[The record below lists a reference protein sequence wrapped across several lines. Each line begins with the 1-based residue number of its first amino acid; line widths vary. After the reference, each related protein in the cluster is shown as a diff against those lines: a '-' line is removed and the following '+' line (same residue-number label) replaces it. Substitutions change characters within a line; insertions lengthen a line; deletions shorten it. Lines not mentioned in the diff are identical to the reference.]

1 MRSTTRWGTVWLRP
15 RSSSLPAIS
24 PTTTRKYW
32 PRGRKSSCCIAIWTI
47 TPHSG
52 SCAACRRSSPASQ
65 LMNIPAE
72 RLPDQL
78 ARGLAALY
86 VVVGDEPLAAQ
97 EAGDAI
103 RTAARAAGHT
113 ERTVFTV
120 QGRTNWQGLFASG
133 DNFSLFGERRL
144 TEIRIPSGKP
154 GVDGAKALE
163 AYAAR
168 LPADTLTLISLPG
181 LDWKTMQSRW
191 FAALANQGVVVEA
204 RPIDRAALPGW
215 IERRLAKQG
224 LRAERAALEFLA
236 DQVEGNLL
244 AAQQEIDKLAL
255 LLPPGSVTLA
265 DVEHAVVDVSRLEAD
280 ALQDALYAGDGAR
293 FAQVVT
299 DLRDAGEAVPAILW
313 QVSSAV
319 GLLVRLKLAVAQGD
333 SVSAVMKTLWG
344 RDKQRAPQI
353 ERAVKRL
360 SLTQVESSLADLA
373 LVDRQA
379 KGLERVGDPWDT
391 LLRVGMTLA
400 APDPGRPRNRTR

>member
-1 MRSTTRWGTVWLRP
+1 
-15 RSSSLPAIS
+15 
-24 PTTTRKYW
+24 
-32 PRGRKSSCCIAIWTI
+32 
-47 TPHSG
+47 
-52 SCAACRRSSPASQ
+52 
-65 LMNIPAE
+65 MNIPAD

-97 EAGDAI
+97 EAADTI
-103 RTAARAAGHT
+103 RAAARAAGHS
-113 ERTVFTV
+113 ERNVYTV
-120 QGRTNWQGLFASG
+120 QGRYNWQGIFAGGDNLSLFA
-133 DNFSLFGERRL
+133 ERRL
-144 TEIRIPSGKP
+144 TEIRVPSGKP

-163 AYAAR
+163 AYAGK

-181 LDWKTMQSRW
+181 LDWKAMKSRW
-191 FAALANQGVVVEA
+191 FTTLAAAGVVVEA
-204 RPIDRAALPGW
+204 RPIERTQLPAW
-215 IERRLAKQG
+215 VDRRLARQG

-255 LLPPGSVTLA
+255 LLPPGPVTLA

-293 FAQVVT
+293 FAQILI

-313 QVSSAV
+313 QVTSAV
-319 GLLVRLKLAVAQGD
+319 GLLLRLKLAVAQGD
-333 SVSAVMKTLWG
+333 SLPGLMRTLWG

-360 SLTQVESSLADLA
+360 GLAQVETALTDLA
-373 LVDRQA
+373 LIDRQA

-391 LLRVGMTLA
+391 LLRMGLA
-400 APDPGRPRNRTR
+400 LAIPQPSNGKVNPKNRS

>member
-1 MRSTTRWGTVWLRP
+1 LN
-15 RSSSLPAIS
+15 
-24 PTTTRKYW
+24 
-32 PRGRKSSCCIAIWTI
+32 IA
-47 TPHSG
+47 
-52 SCAACRRSSPASQ
+52 AD
-65 LMNIPAE
+65 

-103 RTAARAAGHT
+103 RAAARAAGHS
-113 ERTVFTV
+113 ERNVYTV
-120 QGRTNWQGLFASG
+120 QGRYNWQSIFASG
-133 DNFSLFGERRL
+133 DNLSLFAERRL
-144 TEIRIPSGKP
+144 TEIRVPSGKP

-163 AYAAR
+163 AYAAS

-181 LDWKTMQSRW
+181 LDWKAMKSRW
-191 FAALANQGVVVEA
+191 FSALAAAGVVVEA
-204 RPIDRAALPGW
+204 RPIERAQLPAW
-215 IERRLAKQG
+215 IDRRLAKQG
-224 LRAERAALEFLA
+224 LRADRAALEFLA

-255 LLPPGSVTLA
+255 LLPAGMVTLA

-293 FAQVVT
+293 FAQIVT
-299 DLRDAGEAVPAILW
+299 DLKDAGEAVPAILW

-319 GLLVRLKLAVAQGD
+319 QLLLRLKLAVAQG
-333 SVSAVMKTLWG
+333 VSLSGLVRALWG

-360 SLTQVESSLADLA
+360 GLAQVETALADLA
-373 LVDRQA
+373 LIDRQA

-391 LLRVGMTLA
+391 LLRMGLTLA
-400 APDPGRPRNRTR
+400 IPQPSNGKR

>member
-1 MRSTTRWGTVWLRP
+1 
-15 RSSSLPAIS
+15 
-24 PTTTRKYW
+24 
-32 PRGRKSSCCIAIWTI
+32 
-47 TPHSG
+47 
-52 SCAACRRSSPASQ
+52 
-65 LMNIPAE
+65 MNIPAD

-97 EAGDAI
+97 EAADAI
-103 RTAARAAGHT
+103 RAAARAAGHS
-113 ERTVFTV
+113 ERNVYTV
-120 QGRTNWQGLFASG
+120 QGRYNWQGIFAGGDNLSLFA
-133 DNFSLFGERRL
+133 ERRL

-163 AYAAR
+163 TYAAK

-191 FAALANQGVVVEA
+191 FTALAAGRRGGRGA
-204 RPIDRAALPGW
+204 ADRPRRSLPGW
-215 IERRLAKQG
+215 IDRRLAKQG
-224 LRAERAALEFLA
+224 LRADRAALEFLA

-255 LLPPGSVTLA
+255 LLPPGPVTLA

-280 ALQDALYAGDGAR
+280 ALAGCAVRGR
-293 FAQVVT
+293 RRT
-299 DLRDAGEAVPAILW
+299 LRADRDRSQGCGEAVPAILW
-313 QVSSAV
+313 QVTSAV
-319 GLLVRLKLAVAQGD
+319 GLLLRLKLAVAQGD
-333 SVSAVMKTLWG
+333 SLPGLMRTLWG

-360 SLTQVESSLADLA
+360 GLAQVESALADLA
-373 LVDRQA
+373 LIDRQA

-400 APDPGRPRNRTR
+400 APDPGG

>member
-1 MRSTTRWGTVWLRP
+1 
-15 RSSSLPAIS
+15 
-24 PTTTRKYW
+24 
-32 PRGRKSSCCIAIWTI
+32 
-47 TPHSG
+47 
-52 SCAACRRSSPASQ
+52 
-65 LMNIPAE
+65 MNIPAE

-97 EAGDAI
+97 EASDAI
-103 RTAARAAGHT
+103 RAAARTAGHS
-113 ERTVFTV
+113 ERNVYTV
-120 QGRTNWQGLFASG
+120 QGRYNWQGIFASG

-154 GVDGAKALE
+154 GIDGAKALE
-163 AYAAR
+163 AYSSK

-181 LDWKTMQSRW
+181 LDWKTMQTRW
-191 FAALANQGVVVEA
+191 FAALAKAGVVVEA
-204 RPIDRAALPGW
+204 RPIDRAQLPAW
-215 IERRLAKQG
+215 IDRRLSRQG
-224 LRAERAALEFLA
+224 LKADRDALAFLA

-255 LLPPGSVTLA
+255 LLPAGPVTLK

-280 ALQDALYAGDGAR
+280 ALADALYAGDGAR
-293 FAQVVT
+293 FAQIVT

-313 QVSSAV
+313 QVTSAV
-319 GLLVRLKLAVAQGD
+319 SLLLRLKWAIAQGD
-333 SVSAVMKTLWG
+333 PVSGVMRTLWG

-360 SLTQVESSLADLA
+360 TLKQVERALADLA
-373 LVDRQA
+373 LIDRQA

-391 LLRVGMTLA
+391 LLRVGLTLA
-400 APDPGRPRNRTR
+400 SPNK

>member
-1 MRSTTRWGTVWLRP
+1 
-15 RSSSLPAIS
+15 
-24 PTTTRKYW
+24 
-32 PRGRKSSCCIAIWTI
+32 
-47 TPHSG
+47 
-52 SCAACRRSSPASQ
+52 
-65 LMNIPAE
+65 MNIAAD

-97 EAGDAI
+97 EAADAI
-103 RTAARAAGHT
+103 RAAARAAGHS
-113 ERTVFTV
+113 ERNVYTV
-120 QGRTNWQGLFASG
+120 QGRYNWQSIFAGGDNLSLFA
-133 DNFSLFGERRL
+133 ERRL
-144 TEIRIPSGKP
+144 TEIRVPSGKP
-154 GVDGAKALE
+154 GIDGAKALE

-181 LDWKTMQSRW
+181 LDWKAMKSRW
-191 FAALANQGVVVEA
+191 FTTLAAAGVVVEA
-204 RPIDRAALPGW
+204 RPVERAQLPAW
-215 IERRLAKQG
+215 IERRLARQG

-255 LLPPGSVTLA
+255 LLPPGPVTLA

-280 ALQDALYAGDGAR
+280 ALADALYAGDGAR
-293 FAQVVT
+293 FAQIVT

-313 QVSSAV
+313 QVTSAV
-319 GLLVRLKLAVAQGD
+319 GLLLRLK
-333 SVSAVMKTLWG
+333 SAVTQGESLPGLMRTLWG

-360 SLTQVESSLADLA
+360 GLAQIETALADLA
-373 LVDRQA
+373 LIDRQA

-391 LLRVGMTLA
+391 LLRVGMNLA
-400 APDPGRPRNRTR
+400 QPVGNGKR

>member
-1 MRSTTRWGTVWLRP
+1 
-15 RSSSLPAIS
+15 
-24 PTTTRKYW
+24 
-32 PRGRKSSCCIAIWTI
+32 
-47 TPHSG
+47 
-52 SCAACRRSSPASQ
+52 
-65 LMNIPAE
+65 MNIPAE

-103 RTAARAAGHT
+103 RAAAREAGHS
-113 ERTVFTV
+113 ERSVFTV
-120 QGRTNWQGLFASG
+120 QGRYNWQGIFASG

-191 FAALANQGVVVEA
+191 FAALAKNGVVVEA
-204 RPIDRAALPGW
+204 RPVDRAALPNW
-215 IERRLAKQG
+215 IDRRLARQG
-224 LRAERAALEFLA
+224 LRADRAALDFLA

-255 LLPPGSVTLA
+255 LLPPGAVTLA

-293 FAQVVT
+293 FAQVVI
-299 DLRDAGEAVPAILW
+299 DLRDSGEAVPAILW

-319 GLLVRLKLAVAQGD
+319 QLLLRLKLALNQGD
-333 SVSAVMKTLWG
+333 SLPGLMRTLWG
-344 RDKQRAPQI
+344 RDKQRGPQI
-353 ERAVKRL
+353 ERALKRL
-360 SLTQVESSLADLA
+360 GLSQVETALADLA
-373 LVDRQA
+373 LIDRQA

-400 APDPGRPRNRTR
+400 RAG

>member
-1 MRSTTRWGTVWLRP
+1 
-15 RSSSLPAIS
+15 
-24 PTTTRKYW
+24 
-32 PRGRKSSCCIAIWTI
+32 
-47 TPHSG
+47 
-52 SCAACRRSSPASQ
+52 
-65 LMNIPAE
+65 MNIAAD

-78 ARGLAALY
+78 ARGLASLY

-97 EAGDAI
+97 EACDAI
-103 RTAARAAGHT
+103 RAAARVAGHS
-113 ERTVFTV
+113 ERNVYNV
-120 QGRTNWQGLFASG
+120 QGRYNWQSIFAGGDNLSLFA
-133 DNFSLFGERRL
+133 ERRL
-144 TEIRIPSGKP
+144 TEIRVPSGKP
-154 GVDGAKALE
+154 GIDGAKALE

-181 LDWKTMQSRW
+181 LDWKAMKSRW
-191 FAALANQGVVVEA
+191 FTTLAAAGVVVEA
-204 RPIDRAALPGW
+204 RPVERAQLPAW
-215 IERRLAKQG
+215 VDRRLIKQG
-224 LRAERAALEFLA
+224 LRADRAALAFLA

-255 LLPPGSVTLA
+255 LLPPGLVTLA

-293 FAQVVT
+293 FAQIVT
-299 DLRDAGEAVPAILW
+299 DLKDAGEVVPAILW

-319 GLLVRLKLAVAQGD
+319 QLLLRLKLAVAQGD
-333 SVSAVMKTLWG
+333 SLPGLMRTLWG

-360 SLTQVESSLADLA
+360 SLAQVETALADLA

-391 LLRVGMTLA
+391 LLRMGLTLA
-400 APDPGRPRNRTR
+400 IPQPSNGKR

>member
-1 MRSTTRWGTVWLRP
+1 
-15 RSSSLPAIS
+15 
-24 PTTTRKYW
+24 
-32 PRGRKSSCCIAIWTI
+32 
-47 TPHSG
+47 
-52 SCAACRRSSPASQ
+52 
-65 LMNIPAE
+65 MNIQAE
-72 RLPDQL
+72 RLPEQL

-103 RTAARAAGHT
+103 RAAARAAGHS

-120 QGRTNWQGLFASG
+120 QGRYNWQGIFASG
-133 DNFSLFGERRL
+133 DNFSLFAERRL

-163 AYAAR
+163 AYAAK

-191 FAALANQGVVVEA
+191 FSTLAQNGVVVEA
-204 RPIDRAALPGW
+204 KPIDRAQLPGW
-215 IERRLAKQG
+215 IERRLSRQG
-224 LRAERAALEFLA
+224 LRADRDALEFLA

-255 LLPPGSVTLA
+255 LLPPGNVTLA

-280 ALQDALYAGDGAR
+280 ALADALYTGDGAR
-293 FAQVVT
+293 FAQIVI

-313 QVSSAV
+313 QVTSAV
-319 GLLVRLKLAVAQGD
+319 QLLLRLKLAVAQGD
-333 SVSAVMKTLWG
+333 SLPGLMRTLWG

-353 ERAVKRL
+353 ERALKRL
-360 SLTQVESSLADLA
+360 GLGQVESALTDLA
-373 LVDRQA
+373 LIDRQA

-400 APDPGRPRNRTR
+400 RPESGRAANRTR

>member
-1 MRSTTRWGTVWLRP
+1 
-15 RSSSLPAIS
+15 
-24 PTTTRKYW
+24 
-32 PRGRKSSCCIAIWTI
+32 
-47 TPHSG
+47 
-52 SCAACRRSSPASQ
+52 
-65 LMNIPAE
+65 MNIQAE
-72 RLPDQL
+72 RLPEQL

-103 RTAARAAGHT
+103 RAAARAAGHS

-120 QGRTNWQGLFASG
+120 QGRYNWQGIFASG
-133 DNFSLFGERRL
+133 DNFSLFAERRL

-163 AYAAR
+163 TYAAK

-191 FAALANQGVVVEA
+191 FSALAQSGVVVEA
-204 RPIDRAALPGW
+204 KPIDRTQLPGW
-215 IERRLAKQG
+215 IERRLSRQG
-224 LRAERAALEFLA
+224 MRADRDALEFLA

-255 LLPPGSVTLA
+255 LLPPGNVTLA

-280 ALQDALYAGDGAR
+280 ALADALYAGDGAR
-293 FAQVVT
+293 FAQIVI

-313 QVSSAV
+313 QVTSAV
-319 GLLVRLKLAVAQGD
+319 QLLLRLKLAVAQGD
-333 SVSAVMKTLWG
+333 SLPGLMRTLWG

-353 ERAVKRL
+353 ERALKRL
-360 SLTQVESSLADLA
+360 GLGQVESALADLA
-373 LVDRQA
+373 LIDRQA

-400 APDPGRPRNRTR
+400 RRPGNRTR

>member
-1 MRSTTRWGTVWLRP
+1 L
-15 RSSSLPAIS
+15 
-24 PTTTRKYW
+24 
-32 PRGRKSSCCIAIWTI
+32 
-47 TPHSG
+47 
-52 SCAACRRSSPASQ
+52 
-65 LMNIPAE
+65 NIPAE

-97 EAGDAI
+97 EASDAI
-103 RTAARAAGHT
+103 RAAARAAAHS
-113 ERTVFTV
+113 ERTIFTV
-120 QGRTNWQGLFASG
+120 QGRYNWQSIFASG
-133 DNFSLFGERRL
+133 DNLSLFAERRL

-163 AYAAR
+163 TYAAR

-181 LDWKTMQSRW
+181 LDWKAMKSRW
-191 FAALANQGVVVEA
+191 FSALAAAGVVVEA
-204 RPIDRAALPGW
+204 RPIERAQLPAW
-215 IERRLAKQG
+215 IDRRLAKQG
-224 LRAERAALEFLA
+224 LRADRAALEFLA

-255 LLPPGSVTLA
+255 LLPAGAVTLA

-299 DLRDAGEAVPAILW
+299 DLKDAGEAVPAILW

-319 GLLVRLKLAVAQGD
+319 QLLLRLKLAVAQGD
-333 SVSAVMKTLWG
+333 SLPGVMRTLWG

-353 ERAVKRL
+353 ERALKRL
-360 SLTQVESSLADLA
+360 SLAQVETALADLA
-373 LVDRQA
+373 LIDRQA

-391 LLRVGMTLA
+391 LLRVGMNLA
-400 APDPGRPRNRTR
+400 QPVGNGKK

>member
-1 MRSTTRWGTVWLRP
+1 
-15 RSSSLPAIS
+15 
-24 PTTTRKYW
+24 
-32 PRGRKSSCCIAIWTI
+32 
-47 TPHSG
+47 
-52 SCAACRRSSPASQ
+52 
-65 LMNIPAE
+65 MNIAAD

-97 EAGDAI
+97 EAADAI
-103 RTAARAAGHT
+103 RAAARVAGHS
-113 ERTVFTV
+113 ERNVYTV
-120 QGRTNWQGLFASG
+120 QGRYNWEGIFAGGDNLSLFA
-133 DNFSLFGERRL
+133 ERRL
-144 TEIRIPSGKP
+144 TEIRVPSGKP

-181 LDWKTMQSRW
+181 LDWKAMKSRW
-191 FAALANQGVVVEA
+191 FSTLAAAGVVVEA
-204 RPIDRAALPGW
+204 RPIERPQLPAW
-215 IERRLAKQG
+215 IDRRLAKQG

-255 LLPPGSVTLA
+255 LLPPGTVTLA

-293 FAQVVT
+293 FAQIVT
-299 DLRDAGEAVPAILW
+299 DLKDAGEAVPAILW

-319 GLLVRLKLAVAQGD
+319 QLLLRLKLAVAHGD
-333 SVSAVMKTLWG
+333 SLPGLMRTLWG

-360 SLTQVESSLADLA
+360 GLAQVETALADLA
-373 LVDRQA
+373 LIDRQA
-379 KGLERVGDPWDT
+379 KGLEQVGDPWDT
-391 LLRVGMTLA
+391 LLRVGLA
-400 APDPGRPRNRTR
+400 LAEPVGNGKR

>member
-1 MRSTTRWGTVWLRP
+1 
-15 RSSSLPAIS
+15 
-24 PTTTRKYW
+24 
-32 PRGRKSSCCIAIWTI
+32 
-47 TPHSG
+47 
-52 SCAACRRSSPASQ
+52 
-65 LMNIPAE
+65 MNIPAE
-72 RLPDQL
+72 RLPEQL
-78 ARGLAALY
+78 GRGLAALY
-86 VVVGDEPLAAQ
+86 VVVGDEPLSAQ

-103 RTAARAAGHT
+103 RAAARAAGHS
-113 ERTVFTV
+113 ERAVHTV
-120 QGRTNWQGLFASG
+120 QGRYNWQSIFAAG
-133 DNFSLFGERRL
+133 DNFSLFAERRL

-163 AYAAR
+163 TYAAR

-191 FAALANQGVVVEA
+191 FAALAKQGVVVEA
-204 RPIDRAALPGW
+204 KSVDRAALPGW
-215 IERRLAKQG
+215 IDRRLVKQG
-224 LRAERAALEFLA
+224 LRAERPALEFLA

-255 LLPPGSVTLA
+255 LLSPGAVTLA
-265 DVEHAVVDVSRLEAD
+265 DIEHAVVDVSRLEAD

-299 DLRDAGEAVPAILW
+299 DLKDAGEAVPAILW
-313 QVSSAV
+313 QVSSGV
-319 GLLVRLKLAVAQGD
+319 QLLLRLKLAMAQGD
-333 SVSAVMKTLWG
+333 SLPGLMRTLWG

-360 SLTQVESSLADLA
+360 SLAQVETALADLA
-373 LVDRQA
+373 LIDRQA

-400 APDPGRPRNRTR
+400 APDSGRPGNRTR

>member
-1 MRSTTRWGTVWLRP
+1 L
-15 RSSSLPAIS
+15 
-24 PTTTRKYW
+24 
-32 PRGRKSSCCIAIWTI
+32 
-47 TPHSG
+47 
-52 SCAACRRSSPASQ
+52 
-65 LMNIPAE
+65 NIPAE
-72 RLPDQL
+72 RLSDQL

-103 RTAARAAGHT
+103 RAAARAAGHS
-113 ERTVFTV
+113 ERNVYTV
-120 QGRTNWQGLFASG
+120 QGRYNWQTIFASG
-133 DNFSLFGERRL
+133 ENLSLFAERRL

-163 AYAAR
+163 TYAAK

-181 LDWKTMQSRW
+181 LDWKAMQSRW
-191 FAALANQGVVVEA
+191 FAALAKTGVVVEA
-204 RPIDRAALPGW
+204 RPVDRAALPGW
-215 IERRLAKQG
+215 IERRLARQG
-224 LRAERAALEFLA
+224 LRADRGALAFLA

-255 LLPPGSVTLA
+255 LLPPGAVTLA

-280 ALQDALYAGDGAR
+280 ALADALYAGDSAR
-293 FAQVVT
+293 FAQGVA
-299 DLRDAGEAVPAILW
+299 DLKDSGEAVPAILW

-319 GLLVRLKLAVAQGD
+319 QLLLRLKWAVAQGD
-333 SVSAVMKTLWG
+333 SLPAVMRTLWG

-360 SLTQVESSLADLA
+360 SLERVETALTDLA
-373 LVDRQA
+373 LIDRQA

-391 LLRVGMTLA
+391 LLRVGQTLA
-400 APDPGRPRNRTR
+400 EPASNGKR

>member
-1 MRSTTRWGTVWLRP
+1 
-15 RSSSLPAIS
+15 
-24 PTTTRKYW
+24 
-32 PRGRKSSCCIAIWTI
+32 
-47 TPHSG
+47 
-52 SCAACRRSSPASQ
+52 
-65 LMNIPAE
+65 MNIAAD

-97 EAGDAI
+97 EACDAI
-103 RTAARAAGHT
+103 RAAARAAGHS
-113 ERTVFTV
+113 ERNVYTV
-120 QGRTNWQGLFASG
+120 QGRYNWQSIFAGGDNLSLFA
-133 DNFSLFGERRL
+133 ERRL
-144 TEIRIPSGKP
+144 TEIRVPSGKP
-154 GVDGAKALE
+154 GIDGAKALE
-163 AYAAR
+163 AYAAK

-181 LDWKTMQSRW
+181 LDWKAMKSRW
-191 FAALANQGVVVEA
+191 FTTLAAAGVVVEA
-204 RPIDRAALPGW
+204 RPLDRTALPGW
-215 IERRLAKQG
+215 IDRRLAKQG

-255 LLPPGSVTLA
+255 LLPPGTVTLA

-293 FAQVVT
+293 FAQIVI

-313 QVSSAV
+313 QVTSAV
-319 GLLVRLKLAVAQGD
+319 GLLLRLKLAIVQGD
-333 SVSAVMKTLWG
+333 SLPGLMRTLWG

-360 SLTQVESSLADLA
+360 GLAQVETALADLA

-391 LLRVGMTLA
+391 LLRMGLA
-400 APDPGRPRNRTR
+400 LAIPQPGNGKR

>member
-1 MRSTTRWGTVWLRP
+1 LN
-15 RSSSLPAIS
+15 
-24 PTTTRKYW
+24 
-32 PRGRKSSCCIAIWTI
+32 IA
-47 TPHSG
+47 
-52 SCAACRRSSPASQ
+52 AD
-65 LMNIPAE
+65 

-103 RTAARAAGHT
+103 RAAARAAGHS
-113 ERTVFTV
+113 ERNVYTV
-120 QGRTNWQGLFASG
+120 QGRYNWQSIFASG
-133 DNFSLFGERRL
+133 DNLSLFAERRL
-144 TEIRIPSGKP
+144 TEIRVPSGKP

-163 AYAAR
+163 AYAAS

-181 LDWKTMQSRW
+181 LDWKAMKSRW
-191 FAALANQGVVVEA
+191 FSALAAAGVVVEA
-204 RPIDRAALPGW
+204 RPIERAQLPAW
-215 IERRLAKQG
+215 IDRRLAKQG
-224 LRAERAALEFLA
+224 LRADRAALEFLA

-255 LLPPGSVTLA
+255 LLPAGMVTLA

-293 FAQVVT
+293 FAQIVT
-299 DLRDAGEAVPAILW
+299 DLKDAGEAVSAILW

-319 GLLVRLKLAVAQGD
+319 QLLLRLKLAVAQGD
-333 SVSAVMKTLWG
+333 SLSGLVRALWG

-360 SLTQVESSLADLA
+360 GLAQVETALADLA
-373 LVDRQA
+373 LIDRQA
-379 KGLERVGDPWDT
+379 KGQERVGDPWDT
-391 LLRVGMTLA
+391 LLRMGLTLA
-400 APDPGRPRNRTR
+400 IPQPSNGKR

>member
-1 MRSTTRWGTVWLRP
+1 LN
-15 RSSSLPAIS
+15 
-24 PTTTRKYW
+24 
-32 PRGRKSSCCIAIWTI
+32 IA
-47 TPHSG
+47 
-52 SCAACRRSSPASQ
+52 AD
-65 LMNIPAE
+65 

-97 EAGDAI
+97 EAADAI
-103 RTAARAAGHT
+103 RAAARAAGHS
-113 ERTVFTV
+113 ERNVYTV
-120 QGRTNWQGLFASG
+120 QGRYNWQSIFAGS
-133 DNFSLFGERRL
+133 DNLSLFSERRL
-144 TEIRIPSGKP
+144 TEIRVPSGKP
-154 GVDGAKALE
+154 GIDGAKALE
-163 AYAAR
+163 TYAAK

-181 LDWKTMQSRW
+181 LDWKAMKSRW
-191 FAALANQGVVVEA
+191 FTTLAAAGVVVEA
-204 RPIDRAALPGW
+204 RPLDRSRLPGW

-255 LLPPGSVTLA
+255 LLPAGAVTLA

-280 ALQDALYAGDGAR
+280 ALADALYAGDGAR
-293 FAQVVT
+293 FAQIVI

-313 QVSSAV
+313 QVTSAV
-319 GLLVRLKLAVAQGD
+319 GLLLRLKLAIVQGD
-333 SVSAVMKTLWG
+333 SLPGLMRTLWG

-353 ERAVKRL
+353 ERALQRL
-360 SLTQVESSLADLA
+360 DLARIEAALADLA

-391 LLRVGMTLA
+391 LLRMGLA
-400 APDPGRPRNRTR
+400 LAQPNSGPLKTGRR

>member
-1 MRSTTRWGTVWLRP
+1 L
-15 RSSSLPAIS
+15 
-24 PTTTRKYW
+24 
-32 PRGRKSSCCIAIWTI
+32 
-47 TPHSG
+47 
-52 SCAACRRSSPASQ
+52 
-65 LMNIPAE
+65 NIPAD

-97 EAGDAI
+97 EAADTI
-103 RTAARAAGHT
+103 RAAARAAGHS
-113 ERTVFTV
+113 ERNVYTV
-120 QGRTNWQGLFASG
+120 QGRYNWQGIFAGGDNLSLFA
-133 DNFSLFGERRL
+133 ERRL
-144 TEIRIPSGKP
+144 TEIRVPSGKP

-163 AYAAR
+163 AYAGK

-181 LDWKTMQSRW
+181 LDWKAMKSRW
-191 FAALANQGVVVEA
+191 FTTLAAAGVVVEA
-204 RPIDRAALPGW
+204 RPIERTQLPAW
-215 IERRLAKQG
+215 IDRRLAKQG

-255 LLPPGSVTLA
+255 LLPPGPVTLA

-280 ALQDALYAGDGAR
+280 ALADALYAGDGAR
-293 FAQVVT
+293 FAQILI

-313 QVSSAV
+313 QVTSAV
-319 GLLVRLKLAVAQGD
+319 GLLLRLKLAVAQGD
-333 SVSAVMKTLWG
+333 SLPGLMRTLWG

-360 SLTQVESSLADLA
+360 GLAQVETALTDLA
-373 LVDRQA
+373 LIDRQA

-391 LLRVGMTLA
+391 LLRMGLA
-400 APDPGRPRNRTR
+400 LAIPQPSNGKVNPKNRS

>member
-1 MRSTTRWGTVWLRP
+1 L
-15 RSSSLPAIS
+15 
-24 PTTTRKYW
+24 
-32 PRGRKSSCCIAIWTI
+32 
-47 TPHSG
+47 
-52 SCAACRRSSPASQ
+52 
-65 LMNIPAE
+65 NIPAD

-97 EAGDAI
+97 EASDAI
-103 RTAARAAGHT
+103 RAAARAAGHS
-113 ERTVFTV
+113 ERTVYTV
-120 QGRTNWQGLFASG
+120 QGRYNWQSIFAAGDTLSLFA
-133 DNFSLFGERRL
+133 ERRL

-163 AYAAR
+163 TYANK

-191 FAALANQGVVVEA
+191 FATLAQNGVVVEA
-204 RPIDRAALPGW
+204 RPIDRTALPGW
-215 IERRLAKQG
+215 IDRRLAKQG

-255 LLPPGSVTLA
+255 LLPAGTVTLA

-280 ALQDALYAGDGAR
+280 ALQEALVAGDSAR

-299 DLRDAGEAVPAILW
+299 DLRDSGEAVPAILW
-313 QVSSAV
+313 QVTSAV
-319 GLLVRLKLAVAQGD
+319 GLLLRLKLAAAQGD
-333 SVSAVMKTLWG
+333 SLPAVMRTLWG

-353 ERAVKRL
+353 ERALKRL
-360 SLTQVESSLADLA
+360 SLAQVETALADLA
-373 LVDRQA
+373 LIDRQA

-400 APDPGRPRNRTR
+400 QPDSGQLHNRTR

>member
-1 MRSTTRWGTVWLRP
+1 
-15 RSSSLPAIS
+15 
-24 PTTTRKYW
+24 
-32 PRGRKSSCCIAIWTI
+32 
-47 TPHSG
+47 
-52 SCAACRRSSPASQ
+52 
-65 LMNIPAE
+65 MNISTE

-86 VVVGDEPLAAQ
+86 VVVGEEPLAAQ

-103 RTAARAAGHT
+103 RAAARAAAHS
-113 ERTVFTV
+113 ERTIFTV
-120 QGRTNWQGLFASG
+120 QGRYNWQSIFASG
-133 DNFSLFGERRL
+133 DNLSLFAERRL

-181 LDWKTMQSRW
+181 LDWKAMKSRW
-191 FAALANQGVVVEA
+191 FSALAAAGVVVEA
-204 RPIDRAALPGW
+204 RPIERAQLPAW
-215 IERRLAKQG
+215 IDRRLAKQG
-224 LRAERAALEFLA
+224 LRADRAALEFLA

-255 LLPPGSVTLA
+255 LLPAGTVTLA

-319 GLLVRLKLAVAQGD
+319 QLLLRLKLAVAQGD
-333 SVSAVMKTLWG
+333 SLSGVMRTLWG

-360 SLTQVESSLADLA
+360 SLAQVETALADLA
-373 LVDRQA
+373 LIDRQA

-391 LLRVGMTLA
+391 LLRMGMALA
-400 APDPGRPRNRTR
+400 IPQPSNGKR